1 MGAKEFFRAK
11 APLGYD
17 PQFWTCV
24 QLVHYCFLYWV
35 DRAQN
40 QLLVSWLL
48 TVLRPFPQLA
58 KPKFLGAGAMS
69 LSLVC
74 QRVARWRS
82 LLSAG
87 DSQLPEH
94 RH

>member
-40 QLLVSWLL
+40 QLQVSWLL
-48 TVLRPFPQLA
+48 TVLWPPPA
-58 KPKFLGAGAMS
+58 TNIKPSEYVTMVVFT
-69 LSLVC
+69 
-74 QRVARWRS
+74 
-82 LLSAG
+82 
-87 DSQLPEH
+87 
-94 RH
+94 